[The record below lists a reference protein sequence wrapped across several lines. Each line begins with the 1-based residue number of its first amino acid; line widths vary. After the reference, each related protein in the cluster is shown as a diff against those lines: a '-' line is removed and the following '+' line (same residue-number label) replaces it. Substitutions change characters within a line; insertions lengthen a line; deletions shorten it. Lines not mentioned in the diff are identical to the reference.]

1 MRSRLSA
8 MRAAISAV
16 RPALLHFYEALDDG
30 QKQRFA
36 QM

>member
-1 MRSRLSA
+1 
-8 MRAAISAV
+8 MRAAVSAV
-16 RPALLHFYEALDDG
+16 RPALLDFYEALDER